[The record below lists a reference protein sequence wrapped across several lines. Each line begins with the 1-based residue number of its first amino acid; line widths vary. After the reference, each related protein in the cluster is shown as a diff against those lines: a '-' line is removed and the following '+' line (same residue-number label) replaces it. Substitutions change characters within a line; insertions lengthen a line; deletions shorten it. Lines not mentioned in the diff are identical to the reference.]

1 LHRKERELSE
11 AVLHSQEQFVRANGI
26 ELCYDTFGDSNSPP
40 ILMIMGLGAQMI
52 LWDDGF
58 CSALA
63 ERGFFVI
70 RFDNRDIG
78 KSTKID
84 GEAPALPKLIENALT
99 GKAIEAPYTLRDM
112 AADAVGLLDALRIER
127 AHVVGASMGAAIT
140 QELAI
145 HFPQRL
151 LSATCIMG
159 TSGDPRL
166 PPPTQEA
173 MEVLMSPSP
182 SDKEAFLER
191 FLWTWRVLRGS
202 AFPETEERERARGT
216 RIFERGLN
224 PPGVARQLA
233 AIFASGDRTK
243 ALPRVR
249 IPTLVIHGTADP
261 LVPVEGGRAIAAG
274 IPGSKLVEIEGM
286 GHAIPEAMWPRVIGA
301 ISEHAKAG
309 QR

>member
-1 LHRKERELSE
+1 LPEMI
-11 AVLHSQEQFVRANGI
+11 HSPEQFAKANGI
-26 ELCYDTFGDSNSPP
+26 ELCYDTFGDSRAPP
-40 ILMIMGLGAQMI
+40 LLLIMGLGAQMI

-58 CSALA
+58 CAKLA
-63 ERGFFVI
+63 ERGFFVV

-78 KSTKID
+78 KSTKIN
-84 GEAPALPKLIENALT
+84 GEAPSLPKLLEKALA
-99 GKAIEAPYTLRDM
+99 GKPIEAPYTLRDM
-112 AADAVGLLDALRIER
+112 AADAVGLLDALGIKR
-127 AHVVGASMGAAIT
+127 AHVVGASMGAAIV

-145 HFPQRL
+145 RFPDRL

-182 SDKEAFLER
+182 SDKEAFLDR

-202 AFPETEERERARGT
+202 AFPETEERERARAL

-243 ALPRVR
+243 LLPAVRV
-249 IPTLVIHGTADP
+249 PTLVIHGNADP

-274 IPGSKLVEIEGM
+274 VPGAKLVEIEGM
-286 GHAIPEAMWPRVIGA
+286 GHAIPEAVWPRVVEEIA
-301 ISEHAKAG
+301 EHAKAVAG
-309 QR
+309 

>member
-1 LHRKERELSE
+1 LPNDIP
-11 AVLHSQEQFVRANGI
+11 HSPEQFAKANGV
-26 ELCYDTFGDSNSPP
+26 ELCYDTFGHRNAAP
-40 ILMIMGLGAQMI
+40 LLLIMGLGAQMI

-58 CSALA
+58 CAGLA
-63 ERGFFVI
+63 EYGFFVI

-78 KSTKID
+78 RSSKIN

-99 GKAIEAPYTLRDM
+99 GKPIDAPYTLRDM
-112 AADAVGLLDALRIER
+112 AADAVGLLDELGINR

-145 HFPQRL
+145 HFPGRL

-166 PPPTQEA
+166 PPPTAEA
-173 MEVLMSPSP
+173 LEVLMSPSP
-182 SDKEAFLER
+182 TDKEAFLER

-202 AFPETEERERARGT
+202 AFPETEARERARGA

-233 AIFASGDRTK
+233 AIFASGDRTT
-243 ALPRVR
+243 ALPNVRV
-249 IPTLVIHGTADP
+249 PTLVIHGTADP
-261 LVPVEGGRAIAAG
+261 LVPVEGGRAIAASV
-274 IPGSKLVEIEGM
+274 PGSKLVEIAGM
-286 GHAIPEAMWPRVIGA
+286 GHALPEAVWPQVIGA
-301 ISEHAKAG
+301 ISEHAKANG
-309 QR
+309 G

>member
-1 LHRKERELSE
+1 MANEI
-11 AVLHSQEQFVRANGI
+11 AHSPEQFAKANGI
-26 ELCYDTFGDSNSPP
+26 ELCYDTFGNRNARP
-40 ILMIMGLGAQMI
+40 LLLIMGLGAQMI

-58 CSALA
+58 CAALA

-70 RFDNRDIG
+70 RYDNRDIG
-78 KSTKID
+78 KSTKIA
-84 GEAPALPKLIENALT
+84 GEAPVLPKLIENALT
-99 GKAIEAPYTLRDM
+99 GKPIEAPYTLRDM
-112 AADAVGLLDALRIER
+112 AADPIGLLDALGIKR

-145 HFPQRL
+145 HFPDRL

-182 SDKEAFLER
+182 TDKDAFLER
-191 FLWTWRVLRGS
+191 FLWTWRILRGS
-202 AFPETEERERARGT
+202 AFPETEERERARAL

-233 AIFASGDRTK
+233 AIFASGDRTQ
-243 ALPRVR
+243 ALPSVRV
-249 IPTLVIHGTADP
+249 PTLVIHGTADP
-261 LVPVEGGRAIAAG
+261 LVPIEGGRAIAARVL
-274 IPGSKLVEIEGM
+274 GSKLVEIDGM
-286 GHAIPEAMWPRVIGA
+286 GHALPEMVWPQVIGA
-301 ISEHAKAG
+301 IEEHARKIAA
-309 QR
+309 

>member
-1 LHRKERELSE
+1 MPNKIS
-11 AVLHSQEQFVRANGI
+11 HSPEQFAKANGI
-26 ELCYDTFGDSNSPP
+26 KLCYDRFGDRNALP
-40 ILMIMGLGAQMI
+40 LLLIMGLGAQMI

-78 KSTKID
+78 KSTKIN
-84 GEAPALPKLIENALT
+84 GAAPPLPKLLENALT
-99 GKAIEAPYTLRDM
+99 GKPIEAPYSLRDM
-112 AADAVGLLDALRIER
+112 AADAIGLLDTLGVKR

-145 HFPQRL
+145 HFPERL

-159 TSGDPRL
+159 SSGDPRL

-173 MEVLMSPSP
+173 MEVLMTASPTEK
-182 SDKEAFLER
+182 DAFLDR

-202 AFPETEERERARGT
+202 AFPELEERERARAL

-224 PPGVARQLA
+224 PAGVARQLA

-243 ALPRVR
+243 QLPDVRV
-249 IPTLVIHGTADP
+249 PTLVIHGTADP

-274 IPGSKLVEIEGM
+274 IPGAKLVEIQGM
-286 GHAIPEAMWPRVIGA
+286 GHAIPEAVWPRVIGA
-301 ISEHAKAG
+301 ISDHAKASPG
-309 QR
+309 

>member
-1 LHRKERELSE
+1 
-11 AVLHSQEQFVRANGI
+11 VLNEIAHSPEQFAKANGV
-26 ELCYDTFGDSNSPP
+26 ELCYDTFGDRKAPP
-40 ILMIMGLGAQMI
+40 LLLIMGLGAQMI
-52 LWDDGF
+52 LWDEAF
-58 CSALA
+58 CAGLA
-63 ERGFFVI
+63 ACGFFVI

-78 KSTKID
+78 RSSKIN

-99 GKAIEAPYTLRDM
+99 GKPINAPYTLRDM
-112 AADAVGLLDALRIER
+112 AADAVGLLDALGIKR

-145 HFPQRL
+145 QFPDRL

-182 SDKEAFLER
+182 AEKEAFLER

-202 AFPETEERERARGT
+202 AFPETEERERARGF

-243 ALPRVR
+243 ALPSVR
-249 IPTLVIHGTADP
+249 MPTLVIHGTADP

-274 IPGSKLVEIEGM
+274 VPGSKLVEIEGM
-286 GHAIPEAMWPRVIGA
+286 GHALPEAVWPQVIGA
-301 ISEHAKAG
+301 ISEHAKANG
-309 QR
+309 G

>member
-1 LHRKERELSE
+1 LSKPI
-11 AVLHSQEQFVRANGI
+11 AHSPEQFAKANGI
-26 ELCYDTFGDSNSPP
+26 ELCYDTFGGRKDPP
-40 ILMIMGLGAQMI
+40 LLLIMGLGAQMI

-58 CSALA
+58 CTALA
-63 ERGFFVI
+63 ARGFYVI

-78 KSTKID
+78 RSTKIA
-84 GEAPALPKLIENALT
+84 GEAPPLPKLLEQALT

-112 AADAVGLLDALRIER
+112 AADAVGLMDALGISR

-145 HFPQRL
+145 NFADRL
-151 LSATCIMG
+151 LTATCIMG

-173 MEVLMSPSP
+173 MAVLMTPTP
-182 SDKEAFLER
+182 LDRDAYMER

-202 AFPETEERERARGT
+202 AIPEDEARERARAE
-216 RIFERGLN
+216 RIYARGIN

-233 AIFASGDRTK
+233 AIFASGDRSA
-243 ALPRVR
+243 ALPKVRV
-249 IPTLVIHGTADP
+249 PMLVIHGTADP

-274 IPGSKLVEIEGM
+274 VPGARLVEIEGM
-286 GHAIPEAMWPRVIGA
+286 GHALPPAVWDEVV
-301 ISEHAKAG
+301 EEVEKHARG
-309 QR
+309 

>member
-1 LHRKERELSE
+1 MQSE
-11 AVLHSQEQFVRANGI
+11 VVHSPEQFAKANGL
-26 ELCYDTFGDSNSPP
+26 ELCYDTFGDRHAPP
-40 ILMIMGLGAQMI
+40 LLLIMGLGAQMI

-58 CSALA
+58 CEQLA

-78 KSTKID
+78 KSTKIN
-84 GEAPALPKLIENALT
+84 GAAPALPKLLEKALT
-99 GKAIEAPYTLRDM
+99 GKPIEAPYTLHDM
-112 AADAVGLLDALRIER
+112 AADAVGLLDAIGIKR

-145 HFPQRL
+145 HFPDRL

-159 TSGDPRL
+159 SSGDPRL

-182 SDKEAFLER
+182 TDKEAFLER

-202 AFPETEERERARGT
+202 AFPETEERERARAL

-243 ALPRVR
+243 ALPGVRV
-249 IPTLVIHGTADP
+249 PTLVIHGTADP

-274 IPGSKLVEIEGM
+274 VPGSKLVEIEGM
-286 GHAIPEAMWPRVIGA
+286 GHAIPQAVWPRVIGA
-301 ISEHAKAG
+301 IAEHAMAA
-309 QR
+309 

>member
-1 LHRKERELSE
+1 LQSE
-11 AVLHSQEQFVRANGI
+11 VVHFPEQFAKANGL
-26 ELCYDTFGDSNSPP
+26 ELCYDTFGDRHAPP
-40 ILMIMGLGAQMI
+40 LLLIMGLGAQMI

-58 CSALA
+58 CEQLA

-78 KSTKID
+78 KSTKIN
-84 GEAPALPKLIENALT
+84 GAAPALPKLLENALT
-99 GKAIEAPYTLRDM
+99 GKPIEAPYTLHDM
-112 AADAVGLLDALRIER
+112 AADAIGLLDAIGIKR
-127 AHVVGASMGAAIT
+127 AHMVGASMGAAIT

-145 HFPQRL
+145 HFPDRL

-159 TSGDPRL
+159 SSGDPRL

-182 SDKEAFLER
+182 TDREAFLER

-202 AFPETEERERARGT
+202 AFPETEERERARAL

-243 ALPRVR
+243 ALPGVRV
-249 IPTLVIHGTADP
+249 PTLVIHGTADP

-274 IPGSKLVEIEGM
+274 VPGSKLVEIEGM
-286 GHAIPEAMWPRVIGA
+286 GHAIPQAVWPRVIGA
-301 ISEHAKAG
+301 IAEHAIAA
-309 QR
+309 

>member
-1 LHRKERELSE
+1 
-11 AVLHSQEQFVRANGI
+11 
-26 ELCYDTFGDSNSPP
+26 
-40 ILMIMGLGAQMI
+40 MGLGAQMI
-52 LWDDGF
+52 LWDDAF
-58 CSALA
+58 CTRLA
-63 ERGFFVI
+63 ERGFFVV

-78 KSTKID
+78 KSTKIN
-84 GEAPALPKLIENALT
+84 GEAPALPKLLQNALT
-99 GKAIEAPYTLRDM
+99 GKPIEAPYTLHDM
-112 AADAVGLLDALRIER
+112 AADAAALLDSLGIER

-145 HFPQRL
+145 HFAGRL

-182 SDKEAFLER
+182 SDKDAFLER

-202 AFPETEERERARGT
+202 AFPESEERERARAL

-243 ALPRVR
+243 QLPSVRV
-249 IPTLVIHGTADP
+249 PTLVIHGTVDP
-261 LVPVEGGRAIAAG
+261 LVPVQGGRAIAAG

-286 GHAIPEAMWPRVIGA
+286 GHALPEAVWPRVIDEIA
-301 ISEHAKAG
+301 AHAKGNAA
-309 QR
+309 

>member
-1 LHRKERELSE
+1 LSE
-11 AVLHSQEQFVRANGI
+11 AVVHSQEQFARANGV
-26 ELCYDTFGDSNSPP
+26 ELCYDTFGDRKAPAL
-40 ILMIMGLGAQMI
+40 LMIMGLGAQMI
-52 LWDDGF
+52 LWDDRF
-58 CSALA
+58 CSTLA

-78 KSTKID
+78 RSTKMN
-84 GEAPALPKLIENALT
+84 GEAPALPKLLEKVLT
-99 GKAIEAPYTLRDM
+99 GKTIEAPYTLHDM
-112 AADAVGLLDALRIER
+112 AADAVGLLDALGIER

-182 SDKEAFLER
+182 SDKDAFLER

-202 AFPETEERERARGT
+202 AFPETEERDRARGL

-233 AIFASGDRTK
+233 AIFTSGDRTK
-243 ALPRVR
+243 LLPGVRV
-249 IPTLVIHGTADP
+249 PTLVIHGTADP

-274 IPGSKLVEIEGM
+274 IPGAKLVEIEGM
-286 GHAIPEAMWPRVIGA
+286 GHAIPEAVWPRVIGA
-301 ISEHAKAG
+301 ISEHAQANG
-309 QR
+309 A

>member
-1 LHRKERELSE
+1 LENRTLSKPI
-11 AVLHSQEQFVRANGI
+11 AHSAEQFARSNGI
-26 ELCYDTFGDSNSPP
+26 ALCYDTFGDPGAPP
-40 ILMIMGLGAQMI
+40 LLLIMGLGAQMI

-58 CSALA
+58 CTALA
-63 ERGFFVI
+63 ARGFYVI

-78 KSTKID
+78 KSTKIN
-84 GEAPALPKLIENALT
+84 GEAPPLPKLLEKALT
-99 GKAIEAPYTLRDM
+99 GKPIEAPYTLHDM
-112 AADAVGLLDALRIER
+112 AADAVGLLDALGIKR

-145 HFPQRL
+145 RFPNRL

-173 MEVLMSPSP
+173 MEVLMSLSP
-182 SDKEAFLER
+182 TDKDAFLER

-202 AFPETEERERARGT
+202 AFPETEERERARAL

-243 ALPRVR
+243 ALPGVRV
-249 IPTLVIHGTADP
+249 PTLVIHGTADP

-274 IPGSKLVEIEGM
+274 VPGSKLVEIEGM
-286 GHAIPEAMWPRVIGA
+286 GHAIPQAVWPRVIGA
-301 ISEHAKAG
+301 IAEHAQRVAG
-309 QR
+309 

>member
-1 LHRKERELSE
+1 M
-11 AVLHSQEQFVRANGI
+11 ANTTAHSPEQFAASNGVQ
-26 ELCYDTFGDSNSPP
+26 LCYDTFGDRNDAP
-40 ILMIMGLGAQMI
+40 LLLIMGLGAQMI

-78 KSTKID
+78 RSTKIA
-84 GEAPALPKLIENALT
+84 GESPPLPKLIENALT
-99 GKAIEAPYTLRDM
+99 GKPINAPYTLRDM
-112 AADAVGLLDALRIER
+112 AADAIGLLDALGIER

-182 SDKEAFLER
+182 TDKEAFRER

-202 AFPETEERERARGT
+202 AFPETEDRERARAL

-243 ALPRVR
+243 ALPKVRV
-249 IPTLVIHGTADP
+249 PTLVIHGTADP

-274 IPGSKLVEIEGM
+274 VPGAKLVEIEGM
-286 GHAIPEAMWPRVIGA
+286 GHAIPEAVWPRVIGA
-301 ISEHAKAG
+301 ISDHAKAKSA
-309 QR
+309 

>member
-1 LHRKERELSE
+1 LQNQV
-11 AVLHSQEQFVRANGI
+11 AHSPEQFAKANGL
-26 ELCYDTFGDSNSPP
+26 ELCYDTFGDRNARP
-40 ILMIMGLGAQMI
+40 LLLIMGLGAQMI

-58 CSALA
+58 CAGLA

-78 KSTKID
+78 KSSKID
-84 GEAPALPKLIENALT
+84 GEAPALPKLLEKALT
-99 GKAIEAPYTLRDM
+99 GKPIDAPYTLHDM
-112 AADAVGLLDALRIER
+112 AADAVGLLDSLGINR

-145 HFPQRL
+145 HFPDRL

-159 TSGDPRL
+159 SSGDPRL

-173 MEVLMSPSP
+173 LEVLMSPSP
-182 SDKEAFLER
+182 TDKEAFVER

-202 AFPETEERERARGT
+202 AFPETEKRERVRAL

-243 ALPRVR
+243 ALPGVRV
-249 IPTLVIHGTADP
+249 PTLVIHGTADP
-261 LVPVEGGRAIAAG
+261 LVSVEGGRAVAAG
-274 IPGSKLVEIEGM
+274 VPGSKLVEIEGM
-286 GHAIPEAMWPRVIGA
+286 GHAIPQAVWPRVIGA
-301 ISEHAKAG
+301 IAEHAITA
-309 QR
+309 